1 MQQRLISSLSCLI
14 VLMCLAAPA
23 ALAQT
28 PAERIDEVMR
38 RYHEL
43 GRFHGSILVAK
54 DGEIVYEKGY
64 GLANREWEIPNAPDT
79 RFALASITKTFTAT
93 LVLQQVERGRIRLE
107 APITTYLPEY
117 PAEPGERITVHHLL
131 SHSSGIPDFV
141 NDHWEEYQARYLHT
155 RQPADTVL
163 ADMAPR
169 PLKFEPGKRAD
180 YNNTGF
186 VLLGM
191 ILERVTG
198 SDFCVLL
205 RRQILERAGM
215 ASSGCDSFEAVIPR
229 RAAAYERAGDG
240 FRHMPYD
247 HSVHA
252 DGMMY
257 STVQDLFRFDRA
269 MASGMLLSPEMEA
282 LMNTPHYP
290 DGVDDLER
298 AGVKEIHWGYGI
310 MVRDNTRAVVPGHAL
325 TVLTHGGRGEGFST
339 MLIRIPGD
347 GILVV
352 ALNNLHQTNSF
363 YPEIFSILYGAPY
376 ELPTREHL
384 EAQGGR

>member
-1 MQQRLISSLSCLI
+1 MQQRLISPLPCLI
-14 VLMCLAAPA
+14 VLMCFAAPA

-64 GLANREWEIPNAPDT
+64 GLANREWENPNTPET
-79 RFALASITKTFTAT
+79 RFQLASVTKTFTAT
-93 LVLQQVERGRIRLE
+93 LVLQQVERGRIPLD

-117 PAEPGERITVHHLL
+117 PAEPGGRITVHHLL
-131 SHSSGIPDFV
+131 SHSSGIPNFSWRD
-141 NDHWEEYQARYLHT
+141 YQATKLDT
-155 RQPADTVL
+155 RQLGDTIL
-163 ADMAPR
+163 ADMARR
-169 PLKFEPGKRAD
+169 PLEFEPGERVD

-198 SDFCVLL
+198 TDYCTLL
-205 RRQILERAGM
+205 RRQILEPAGM
-215 ASSGCDSFEAVIPR
+215 AASGCESFEAIIPR
-229 RAAAYERAGDG
+229 RAAGYQRVEGE
-240 FRHMPYD
+240 FRHAPYD
-247 HSVHA
+247 HTLHA

-269 MASGMLLSPEMEA
+269 MAGGILLSPEMQA
-282 LMNTPHYP
+282 VMNTPHYP
-290 DGVDDLER
+290 DGLDDLELV
-298 AGVKEIHWGYGI
+298 GIKEIHWGYGI
-310 MVRDNTRAVVPGHAL
+310 MVRFDSRAVVPDHAL
-325 TVLTHGGRGEGFST
+325 TVLTHGGRGLGFSA
-339 MLIRIPGD
+339 MLIRIPED
-347 GILVV
+347 GIFVA
-352 ALNNLHQTNSF
+352 ALNNLHQMNSF
-363 YPEIFSILYGAPY
+363 YPEIFSILYGTPY